1 MGLEDTYSGLLLM
14 GVEDTYSCLDFI
26 SSSEII

>member
-26 SSSEII
+26 TLQK